1 MPDTAPGHRGRDRQ
15 KIPRIEAK
23 EAEQI
28 YTRCDHLKESVGDP
42 LGSLKTNGFDKFLSQ
57 VEEQILQL
65 AVQPDLWGERTRA
78 RLISEII
85 ASLTRVPAASYSIQ
99 EITQISNVLIPCFLL
114 ELGRRHQHVQVEFP
128 QDPCQPD
135 ARFAMK
141 AGLSHPAHTL
151 TSQQLVHLV
160 MEAGEDLVGLCYFGD
175 QQSRET
181 IEARLAFK
189 GTSADQEPN

>member
-15 KIPRIEAK
+15 KIPRIEAE

-28 YTRCDHLKESVGDP
+28 YTRCNHLEESAGSP
-42 LGSLKTNGFDKFLSQ
+42 LGILQTTGFDKFLSQ
-57 VEEQILQL
+57 MEEQILQL
-65 AVQPDLWGERTRA
+65 AVQPDSWGERTRA

-85 ASLTRVPAASYSIQ
+85 TSLTRVPIVSYSAE

-128 QDPCQPD
+128 RDPCQPD

-141 AGLSHPAHTL
+141 AGLSHPTHTL
-151 TSQQLVHLV
+151 TRQQLVHLV
-160 MEAGEDLVGLCYFGD
+160 TEAGEELVGLCYFGD

-189 GTSADQEPN
+189 GTATDREPN